1 MRIFRLGK
9 NAVKTK
15 PKTLQM
21 GDFLNLSVLPAPP
34 AAFDWSI
41 VKRKPL
47 IYGMDGND
55 DHEDCVFASAC
66 HHIGTWTGNTG
77 DEQIATAADALA
89 AYSDFAGFNPKNPA
103 TDSGANMLATAT
115 LWRTKPIFGHK
126 IKAFAALDLKRLDL
140 VAAAMFLFGGAW
152 IGWAMPKA
160 WQGADVWDTSPTGNM
175 EGDWKPWSW
184 GGHATHGPAFSPKLL
199 GIKSW
204 AQDVPATIPAF
215 EAYAEEGYV
224 LISEDTWETLTGNQ
238 CPAGVDGAAL
248 QAALA
253 RVTA

>member
-1 MRIFRLGK
+1 MRIYRLGK
-9 NAVKTK
+9 NAVKKK

-34 AAFDWSI
+34 AAFDWSMA
-41 VKRKPL
+41 RGKPL

-55 DHEDCVFASAC
+55 DHEDCVFSSAC
-66 HHIGTWTGNTG
+66 HQIGTWTGNTG
-77 DEQIATAADALA
+77 DEQIATDSDALA
-89 AYSDFAGFNPKNPA
+89 AYTDFAGFDPKNPA

-115 LWRTKPIFGHK
+115 MWRIKPIFGHR

-160 WQGADVWDTSPTGNM
+160 WQGADVWDTSPSGIVT
-175 EGDWKPWSW
+175 GDWAPNTW
-184 GGHATHGPAFSPKLL
+184 GGHATHTPACSPKLL
-199 GIKSW
+199 GTITW
-204 AQDVPATIPAF
+204 QENVPVTIPAF

-224 LISEDTWETLTGNQ
+224 LISEDTWETLTGDR

-253 RVTA
+253 RVTL